1 MTHKIELMET
11 SELRE
16 VLAYACGVSDD
27 GPALNDAVQVAH
39 DTVQTM
45 CQEAA
50 RYGLTTADVVRAIF
64 RPVFERKRSC
74 NCPTCKARR
83 GGADSQ
89 KPEPVSTS
97 VT

>member
-1 MTHKIELMET
+1 MTRKIELMEI

-16 VLAYACGVSDD
+16 VLTYACGVSGD

-45 CQEAA
+45 CQDAA
-50 RYGLTTADVVRAIF
+50 RYGLTRADVVRAIF

-74 NCPTCKARR
+74 DCPTCKARR
-83 GGADSQ
+83 SEADSQ
-89 KPEPVSTS
+89 KPEQVSAPVN
-97 VT
+97 

>member
-1 MTHKIELMET
+1 MTRKIELMEI
-11 SELRE
+11 SELRGL
-16 VLAYACGVSDD
+16 LAYACEVSGD
-27 GPALNDAVQVAH
+27 GPAPNDAVQVAH

-50 RYGLTTADVVRAIF
+50 RYGLTTADVVRAIL

-74 NCPTCKARR
+74 ECPGCKSRR
-83 GGADSQ
+83 SEADSQ
-89 KPEPVSTS
+89 KPEQVSTP